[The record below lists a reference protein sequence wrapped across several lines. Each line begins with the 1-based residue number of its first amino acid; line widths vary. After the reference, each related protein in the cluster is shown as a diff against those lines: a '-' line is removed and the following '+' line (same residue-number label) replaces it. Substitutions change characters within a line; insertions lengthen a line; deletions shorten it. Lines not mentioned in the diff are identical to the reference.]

1 VTIASDREIL
11 DRKGKEKLPSQVLT
25 PNQLVL
31 GSLFKNAIRDS
42 LKHISEILRSMLLE
56 TLEKIEDQQKEL

>member
-31 GSLFKNAIRDS
+31 GSLFINAIRDS
-42 LKHISEILRSMLLE
+42 LNTFPKS
-56 TLEKIEDQQKEL
+56 